1 MWLYTKQHQLNNM
14 NSLTA
19 LVYHTSWE
27 IFRESFGIIHS
38 LLSGCVGVEVSAHVL
53 DLQLQIQ
60 LGALPGALS
69 QTHTHTHTKLE
80 TLGDNPVSP
89 VSQSEAL
96 LLRHHLTL
104 KAICSKKCAVPL
116 FLSFS

>member
-1 MWLYTKQHQLNNM
+1 M
-14 NSLTA
+14 NSLPA

-69 QTHTHTHTKLE
+69 HTHTKLE
-80 TLGDNPVSP
+80 KLGDKPVSP